1 MTETLLKKI
10 EQNTEVVTKKYI
22 YTREGV
28 YVTCRDVKKQDVIST
43 KTTNEYRLEI
53 ENKALKKEI
62 KNLKNEL
69 EELKQ
74 IRAQSGRKK
83 ILDNNQID
91 QIKQELG
98 LGVPLS
104 VIARNYGVSR
114 NTIYKAIK

>member
-10 EQNTEVVTKKYI
+10 EQNTEVATKKYI

-28 YVTCRDVKKQDVIST
+28 YVTCKDIEKQEVIST
-43 KTTNEYRLEI
+43 KTINEYRLEI

-62 KNLKNEL
+62 KNLKDEL

-74 IRAQSGRKK
+74 TRARSGRKK
-83 ILDNNQID
+83 VLDDTQID
-91 QIKQELG
+91 EIKKELS
-98 LGVPLS
+98 LGIPLS
-104 VIARNYGVSR
+104 VIARNHGVSR